1 MAFAK
6 VLQVKVPV
14 LIQGVKDL
22 NLVLGTFGTS
32 EEILTLQA
40 PGHPMN
46 HPDATWV
53 DGVVSFVD
61 NTSLAEQ

>member
-1 MAFAK
+1 
-6 VLQVKVPV
+6 VKVPV
-14 LIQGVKDL
+14 LINGVKDL

-32 EEILTLQA
+32 EEILALQS

-53 DGVVSFVD
+53 DDVVSFVD

>member
-1 MAFAK
+1 M
-6 VLQVKVPV
+6 KVPT
-14 LIQGVKDL
+14 LIQGVKEL
-22 NLVLGTFGTS
+22 NLILGTFGRAD
-32 EEILTLQA
+32 EILALQA

-53 DGVVSFVD
+53 NGVVSFVD

>member
-1 MAFAK
+1 
-6 VLQVKVPV
+6 VKVPV

-22 NLVLGTFGTS
+22 NLVLGTFGTPD
-32 EEILTLQA
+32 EILTLQA
-40 PGHPMN
+40 PSHPMN

-61 NTSLAEQ
+61 NTNLAEQ